1 MTRAGILMDQ
11 AVRALRQAGLDSPR
25 REARLLLSGVMGLPS
40 GHLLAYPEL
49 DVASGDHARFE
60 DALVRR
66 VQGEPLS
73 RILGRR
79 EFWSQDFEITP
90 DVLDPRPDSETLIEG
105 VLARAGG
112 VCDELSVLDL
122 GTGSGC
128 LLLSL
133 LHELPLAWGL
143 GTDLSLAALQ
153 VAGRNAQRL
162 GLAERSRFLCADWG
176 ASLQGRFDVIVCNPP
191 YIAEGERDVLSI
203 AVAEHDPA
211 AALFAGRDGLAAY
224 RVLARQLPRLLE
236 PEGTAALEIG
246 HEQADDVFELFHA
259 AGAGSVELLTD
270 LGGRSRCLMLS
281 AFASVE

>member
-1 MTRAGILMDQ
+1 MDQ

-25 REARLLLSGVMGLPS
+25 REARLLLSGMMGLPS

-49 DVASGDHARFE
+49 DVAPGDHARFD
-60 DALVRR
+60 DALARR

-79 EFWSQDFEITP
+79 EFWSLDFEITP

-112 VCDELSVLDL
+112 VCDELSILDL

-133 LHELPLAWGL
+133 LHELPQAWGL
-143 GTDLSLAALQ
+143 GTDQSPAALQ
-153 VAGRNAQRL
+153 VARRNAQRL
-162 GLAERSRFLCADWG
+162 GLAERSSFLCADWG
-176 ASLQGRFDVIVCNPP
+176 ASLNGRFDLIVCNPP
-191 YIAEGERDVLSI
+191 YIAEGERRVLSV

-224 RVLARQLPRLLE
+224 RLLARQLPRLLG
-236 PEGTAALEIG
+236 PEGVAALEIG
-246 HEQADDVFELFHA
+246 HEQAAAVSELFHA
-259 AGAGSVELLTD
+259 AGAGSVEILTD

-281 AFASVE
+281 VFASVE